1 MKVALL
7 LLLVAA
13 VFIIGVQS
21 TSPPICTNVNCA
33 DQHCN
38 PVSCTCGS
46 YKGSCGCCD
55 VCYKC
60 AKSPPSLYYFYHGV
74 FSRGVVVPNVANDC
88 NSILRIA
95 NNLPYGRPTGTTV
108 LSSPTVTR
116 RPTHRYTPHHLV
128 SKNRVV

>member
-1 MKVALL
+1 MRVALL

-13 VFIIGVQS
+13 VSIIGVQS
-21 TSPPICTNVNCA
+21 TSPPICTNVKCA

-60 AKSPPSLYYFYHGV
+60 ANTPCIILHQDICEDGYECKLNDPDANIFQGAEGTCVASPSTAAPHGH
-74 FSRGVVVPNVANDC
+74 A
-88 NSILRIA
+88 
-95 NNLPYGRPTGTTV
+95 
-108 LSSPTVTR
+108 
-116 RPTHRYTPHHLV
+116 HH
-128 SKNRVV
+128 